1 MSVMM
6 PVMMFI
12 MNGVSVLIVWVG
24 AGRVNLGT
32 IQVGDL
38 TAFVTYSMVI
48 VIGFLMMSMVSIL
61 LPRAGIAADRIAE
74 VLDTPV
80 SLTDPDQ
87 PRDGE
92 AREGSG
98 RLAFR
103 DVQFTYPGAEAPAL
117 ADISF
122 TASPG
127 EVTAIIGSTG
137 CGKTTLV
144 NLIPRFFDVTQ
155 GQITLDGVDIRQLS
169 QKYLR
174 DQIGYVP
181 QKGMLFTGTI
191 ESNIKYGGDRI
202 TDEDMKEAARIAQA
216 EEFILE
222 KKEGYGYDIAQ
233 EGANVSGGQR
243 QRLSIARAIAKH
255 PKIYVFDDSFSALDY
270 KTDLVLRTELMKY
283 TGDSTVI
290 IVAQRIST
298 VLHADK
304 ILCMEEGR
312 IVGQGTHEELMMS
325 CPTYR
330 EIAQSQLSEAE
341 LASMGGED

>member
-1 MSVMM
+1 
-6 PVMMFI
+6 
-12 MNGVSVLIVWVG
+12 
-24 AGRVNLGT
+24 
-32 IQVGDL
+32 
-38 TAFVTYSMVI
+38 
-48 VIGFLMMSMVSIL
+48 
-61 LPRAGIAADRIAE
+61 
-74 VLDTPV
+74 
-80 SLTDPDQ
+80 
-87 PRDGE
+87 
-92 AREGSG
+92 
-98 RLAFR
+98 
-103 DVQFTYPGAEAPAL
+103 
-117 ADISF
+117 
-122 TASPG
+122 
-127 EVTAIIGSTG
+127 
-137 CGKTTLV
+137 
-144 NLIPRFFDVTQ
+144 
-155 GQITLDGVDIRQLS
+155 
-169 QKYLR
+169 
-174 DQIGYVP
+174 
-181 QKGMLFTGTI
+181 MLFTGTI

-312 IVGQGTHEELMMS
+312 IVGQGTHEELMKS
-325 CPTYR
+325 CLTYR

>member
-1 MSVMM
+1 M
-6 PVMMFI
+6 
-12 MNGVSVLIVWVG
+12 
-24 AGRVNLGT
+24 
-32 IQVGDL
+32 
-38 TAFVTYSMVI
+38 
-48 VIGFLMMSMVSIL
+48 
-61 LPRAGIAADRIAE
+61 
-74 VLDTPV
+74 
-80 SLTDPDQ
+80 
-87 PRDGE
+87 
-92 AREGSG
+92 
-98 RLAFR
+98 
-103 DVQFTYPGAEAPAL
+103 
-117 ADISF
+117 
-122 TASPG
+122 
-127 EVTAIIGSTG
+127 
-137 CGKTTLV
+137 
-144 NLIPRFFDVTQ
+144 TQ

-191 ESNIKYGGDRI
+191 ESNIKYGGDQI

-312 IVGQGTHEELMMS
+312 IVGQGTHEELMKS